1 MAAQIRV
8 FSGVQPSASQVH
20 IGNYLGAMRRFVDL
34 AREHESLF
42 CIVDQH
48 ALTTVNDRTL
58 LEHNTLSLAA
68 AYLAI
73 GIDPARTI
81 LFRQSDVPAHT
92 ELCWY
97 LACQFPLGLLERA
110 HSIKDARAKNES
122 PNSGKLFYPVLM
134 AADILLYKAN
144 RVPVG
149 PDQKQHL
156 EMSREIAQKFNA
168 TYGTALPIPE
178 PLIQDSVGTIPGLD
192 GRKMSKSYDNFIGL
206 FEDAKTVKQKVS
218 RIVTDSKS
226 VEEPKD
232 PESCN
237 VFALYKLFATE
248 EEREALRRKYLA
260 GGMGYG
266 EAKQSLLAVV
276 ERMIAPLRE
285 RYLALMAEP
294 EHLRAVLAEG
304 SRRAR
309 AIADETIREV
319 RTAQGLGDYLS

>member
-1 MAAQIRV
+1 MSQKVRV

-20 IGNYLGAMRRFVDL
+20 IGNYLGAMRRFVEL
-34 AREHESLF
+34 SKEHDSLF

-48 ALTTVNDRTL
+48 ALTTVNDRKL
-58 LEHNTLSLAA
+58 LEDNTLSLAA

-73 GIDPARTI
+73 GIDPQKTI
-81 LFRQSDVPAHT
+81 LFRQSDVPGHT

-122 PNSGKLFYPVLM
+122 PNSGKMFYPVLM

-168 TYGTALPIPE
+168 TYGTNLPIPE
-178 PLIQDSVGTIPGLD
+178 PLIQESMGVIPGLD
-192 GRKMSKSYDNFIGL
+192 GRKMSKSYDNYIGL
-206 FEDAKTVKQKVS
+206 FESSKTVKQKVS
-218 RIVTDSKS
+218 RIVTDSKT

-232 PESCN
+232 PDTCH
-237 VFALYKLFATE
+237 VFSLYKLFAEETE
-248 EEREALRRKYLA
+248 IAELRSRYLA

-266 EAKQSLLAVV
+266 VAKQELFAVIERLLN
-276 ERMIAPLRE
+276 PLRE
-285 RYLALMAEP
+285 RYTALMSEP
-294 EHLRAVLAEG
+294 EALRRVLADG
-304 SRRAR
+304 AVRAR
-309 AIADETIREV
+309 AIADVTLREV
-319 RTAQGLGDYLS
+319 RVAQGLGDFLR